1 MNKSRRS
8 CLSKLRDAGKY
19 QSRIPRAWSMSF
31 SGPPCPEKAPES
43 QRIVQDADDM
53 AMNTLGY
60 FFKYAG
66 FLKWGYWVPQNG
78 WFMMVYFMENHSYS
92 YRQLPIVL

>member
-1 MNKSRRS
+1 
-8 CLSKLRDAGKY
+8 
-19 QSRIPRAWSMSF
+19 MSF

-78 WFMMVYFMENHSYS
+78 WFMMVYFMEN
-92 YRQLPIVL
+92 P